1 MPHLGSTVRGTPPL
15 PHLWEVGNLNSCA
28 AIPSTEERLALDR
41 PLELLKFQF
50 LHVKGRGVEIRRGLP
65 ACCNQLGN
73 LSKINTRAPQRAVK
87 SEPLGLRTQEIPIH
101 AARVEKMEHSK
112 QLHANRITLGYI
124 NYYMIP
130 STQVS
135 SAKVFFPG

>member
-15 PHLWEVGNLNSCA
+15 PHLWEAGNLNSSA
-28 AIPSTEERLALDR
+28 ATPGTEERLALDW
-41 PLELLKFQF
+41 PLEPLKFQF
-50 LHVKGRGVEIRRGLP
+50 LHVKGRGVEEIRRGLP

-101 AARVEKMEHSK
+101 AARVEKMEQTQKSSK
-112 QLHANRITLGYI
+112 
-124 NYYMIP
+124 
-130 STQVS
+130 
-135 SAKVFFPG
+135 